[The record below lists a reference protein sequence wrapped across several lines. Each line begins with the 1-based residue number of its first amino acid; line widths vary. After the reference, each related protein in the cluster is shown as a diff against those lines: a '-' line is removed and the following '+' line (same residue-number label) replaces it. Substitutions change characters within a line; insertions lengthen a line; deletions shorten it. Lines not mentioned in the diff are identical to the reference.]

1 MGLLLLWTVMVMAEP
16 EQSIVPAMIVYCTDG
31 SRRVVALDDT
41 DVTDLIV
48 LQTGQSLSV
57 DIPESQNSGVR
68 SITFAMVAAEEIP
81 TTIESIDNTIVR
93 GVEKIVRDGQIFIRL
108 QTQNGTILEYDIH
121 GNQITTK

>member
-31 SRRVVALDDT
+31 SRRVVALADT